1 MPWGASEILATK
13 RNNNGGEIAN
23 DGNGEAEEESWVKSE
38 EWRGKSEESNSKKG
52 KRGKDRES
60 DAAELHRTQ
69 PQGKEEVKRDE
80 RRETNE
86 EGRIKY
92 T

>member
-1 MPWGASEILATK
+1 M
-13 RNNNGGEIAN
+13 
-23 DGNGEAEEESWVKSE
+23 KSE
-38 EWRGKSEESNSKKG
+38 EGRVKSEESNSKKG
-52 KRGKDRES
+52 KRGKERES

-80 RRETNE
+80 RRGTNE
-86 EGRIKY
+86 ERRIKY

>member
-1 MPWGASEILATK
+1 M
-13 RNNNGGEIAN
+13 
-23 DGNGEAEEESWVKSE
+23 
-38 EWRGKSEESNSKKG
+38 KSEESNRKKG
-52 KRGKDRES
+52 RRGKYRES

-80 RRETNE
+80 RRGKNE
-86 EGRIKY
+86 ERRIKY

>member
-1 MPWGASEILATK
+1 M
-13 RNNNGGEIAN
+13 
-23 DGNGEAEEESWVKSE
+23 
-38 EWRGKSEESNSKKG
+38 KSEESNSKKG